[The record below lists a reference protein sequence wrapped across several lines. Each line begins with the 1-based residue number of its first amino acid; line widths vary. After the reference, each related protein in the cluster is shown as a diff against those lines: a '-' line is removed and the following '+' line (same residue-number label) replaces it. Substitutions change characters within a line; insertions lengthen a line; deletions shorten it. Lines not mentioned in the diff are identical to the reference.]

1 MSAAENIPVENAID
15 AVTGE
20 AQIRLFVS
28 KLVNIAVGVMGTNA
42 VFYRN
47 IFDLYAK
54 RLQENVYIRYTYDE
68 AEDMAIH
75 AFFIMRAGKLFT
87 EHNVKP
93 NHYVVNMDM
102 ILRENILVDA
112 SAPLVPVQHLR
123 QLLAQVYSNIMFDH
137 RNLVSVGLSGGMLN
151 VLGEV
156 VYRSKSNFQTRQLDV
171 LYGDQED
178 NERCL
183 PFLLNK
189 PVNIRKQVC
198 EKIVVIMKDQN
209 IVHRLRGTDSYI
221 FNDFMTYGLNLHK
234 LRFVPA
240 EDIDRLIAEIMDYT
254 VRDDALYD
262 SLHENNSYIGVR
274 DVKQMVH
281 DSIAN
286 GFNED
291 RDLIPVSRYHPLLP
305 YVLSHTMEALKVFVH
320 DGIFK
325 YNPEVIQYLA
335 DHFQGINRH
344 GPAKSLIIAEKLFN
358 RLKTCQLI
366 VIRQNVEGEVS
377 YAINYH
383 RLLRFPLA
391 GVPGTY
397 GLPPALNFEYILS
410 NDQGSYL
417 ESDKLSMVFSVDNT
431 GNTTP
436 FPTSTSHFRDVFCS
450 HHPMLRDVLNEIVK
464 FVINRN
470 DRSLHSIRKDLIVYD
485 IQNNCDRVLS
495 QPPFSRSKIA
505 AMFVSKAEELGILA
519 KQDNKGTLLFVSST
533 LRDLW
538 PLAPFGQLIGD
549 YRNDPLEVVL
559 APRLRSDSSSSSSSI
574 STDEENK
581 KLESTVKTLTEKLD
595 VLQAT
600 VVQLKNEVDVLK
612 TINMMNNRNS
622 NNNQAM
628 SS

>member
-1 MSAAENIPVENAID
+1 MSAAENNPVENAID

-28 KLVNIAVGVMGTNA
+28 KLVTIAVDAMGTNA
-42 VFYRN
+42 IFYRN
-47 IFDLYAK
+47 IFDLFAK
-54 RLQENVYIRYTYDE
+54 RIK
-68 AEDMAIH
+68 EDIYVRCTDGESKEMAIH
-75 AFFIMRAGKLFT
+75 TFFIMKALKVFT
-87 EHNVKP
+87 EHGVKP
-93 NHYVVNMDM
+93 NHYVVNMDL

-112 SAPLVPVQHLR
+112 SAPLDPVQNVR
-123 QLLAQVYSNIMFDH
+123 QMLAQVYLHIMFDH

-151 VLGEV
+151 VLREV
-156 VYRSKSNFQTRQLDV
+156 VYRSNSRHQMRLFDF

-178 NERCL
+178 NEQCL

-198 EKIVVIMKDQN
+198 EKLLVIMKDQN

-234 LRFVPA
+234 LLFVPA
-240 EDIDRLIAEIMDYT
+240 GDIDRLIAEIMDYN
-254 VRDDALYD
+254 VRDDTLYD
-262 SLHENNSYIGVR
+262 SLYEHNSYIGVR

-286 GFNED
+286 GFSD
-291 RDLIPVSRYHPLLP
+291 DHDLIPVSHYHPLLP
-305 YVLSHTMEALKVFVH
+305 YILPHTMDALNVFVQ

-335 DHFQGINRH
+335 NHFQGINRH
-344 GPAKSLIIAEKLFN
+344 GPAKSLTIAEKLFN

-383 RLLRFPLA
+383 KLLRFPLE

-397 GLPPALNFEYILS
+397 VLPPALDFDYILS
-410 NDQGSYL
+410 NKCIYNGYN
-417 ESDKLSMVFSVDNT
+417 KLDMVYNVDNT
-431 GNTTP
+431 GNASYFLTKM
-436 FPTSTSHFRDVFCS
+436 SHFTDMYCS

-533 LRDLW
+533 LSDLR

-559 APRLRSDSSSSSSSI
+559 APMLRSDSSSSSSSS
-574 STDEENK
+574 STDEANK